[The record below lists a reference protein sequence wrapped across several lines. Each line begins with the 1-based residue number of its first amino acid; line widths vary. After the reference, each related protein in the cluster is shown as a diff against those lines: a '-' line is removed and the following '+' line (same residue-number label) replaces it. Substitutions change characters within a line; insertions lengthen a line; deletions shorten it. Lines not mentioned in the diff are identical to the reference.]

1 MVNDYTIYD
10 KIGRASKDRAFR
22 LLYRSRSSS
31 RFLTMSEV
39 DFWCIHAWGKQTR
52 EMESALSKCDQS

>member
-10 KIGRASKDRAFR
+10 EIGIWPGFSVVVLIKVF
-22 LLYRSRSSS
+22 S
-31 RFLTMSEV
+31 RFLAKSEV

-52 EMESALSKCDQS
+52 QIDTA